1 MFIVVLIPT
10 YIYKKKNYDKIS
22 AIMYLIKKKYDKY
35 ARYDEYQM
43 KYEKKNRKE
52 K

>member
-1 MFIVVLIPT
+1 MT
-10 YIYKKKNYDKIS
+10 

-35 ARYDEYQM
+35 TRYDEYQM